1 MRLHKDTRCFDLA
14 FALVALVA
22 VSMLGV
28 SDGEIHLV
36 SLHHAVESCPVSV
49 PDHSIMPMWNVLSS
63 SGAESLVK
71 PDLRGILDRASGF
84 NLSPVA
90 LHNLPQKSTGSECG
104 LFFRVPKLKIA
115 SEHELLIAKSGEK
128 STVPKETL
136 VTHIVHPGECLWTIS
151 KAYGVPIGSIMDRN
165 GLEQEIILIGQELKI
180 PIGELSGETTL
191 SGDELAENES
201 DGSCPVAGEAQP
213 PEAVAA
219 ASFGE
224 SQFIWPVKG
233 PCWMSSS
240 YGRRF
245 HPIYRKYKF
254 HNGID
259 IAGRH
264 GTPIVAVADGQVVF
278 SGYKTY
284 SGKVVYI
291 KHANGLTSIYAHCS
305 KLLLKK
311 GSSVKKGQTIARMG
325 RTGQVTGIHLHFG
338 ITQDKKFVNPMK
350 HLRKTKSTAWRV
362 RDKKGASRGDS
373 AHL

>member
-1 MRLHKDTRCFDLA
+1 MRLHKDTRYFDLA

-28 SDGEIHLV
+28 SDGDIHLV
-36 SLHHAVESCPVSV
+36 SLHHAVESCPAYV
-49 PDHSIMPMWNVLSS
+49 PDNPIGTVWDVLSPS
-63 SGAESLVK
+63 DTRSLVE
-71 PDLRGILDRASGF
+71 PDLRCIHDQVAGLT
-84 NLSPVA
+84 LSPVA
-90 LHNLPQKSTGSECG
+90 VYNLPQRNAGSEYE
-104 LFFRVPKLKIA
+104 LFRVPKLKIA
-115 SEHELLIAKSGEK
+115 SEHELLIAKPGEK

-151 KAYGVPIGSIMDRN
+151 KVYGVPIGSIMDRN
-165 GLEQEIILIGQELKI
+165 GLDQEIILIGQELKI

-191 SGDELAENES
+191 AGDEF
-201 DGSCPVAGEAQP
+201 AGEAQP
-213 PEAVAA
+213 TEAVAA

-240 YGRRF
+240 FGRRF

-373 AHL
+373 AQL